1 MTSRAEQNRYFA
13 FTAEERA
20 YLREGLEREE
30 ELLSPYATR
39 HSQAIYERD
48 GGRRGEV
55 DSAEPDD
62 VELVRPAFVRDVDR
76 VLNNAFYNRCMDKTQ
91 VFPFYQN
98 DDLTRRSYH
107 LQLVSR
113 ISRKIAQALRL
124 NVALVEAIALAH
136 DMGHTPFGHGGERM
150 LDSLYSSHT
159 GRCFNHNVHGV
170 RLLRHVATC
179 NLSLQTYNGILC
191 HCGEKAF
198 ERYEPYPCDTFDQ
211 LDSLMERCY
220 LEPGASQNLHPST
233 LEGCVVRICD
243 ILAYLGKDRQDA
255 VKLGVL
261 TNKTYPTP
269 GELAGS
275 NNAQYIQNAT
285 ANIIKNS
292 IGKPYLAMDSEVFES
307 LMRIKDENARI
318 IYTSL
323 QAHEQLDAAIQP
335 MMEQLYER
343 FRADVK
349 AGDENSFIFRHHIN
363 SWVMQYNDG
372 YVDRWGPDDIVVD
385 YIASMTDDYFID
397 LFNFLYPDQAI
408 PRSQL
413 YHPYFRA

>member
-1 MTSRAEQNRYFA
+1 MTSRAEHDRYFA
-13 FTAEERA
+13 FSEEERA

-30 ELLSPYATR
+30 ALLSPYATR

-48 GGRRGEV
+48 GGRRASDASGEP
-55 DSAEPDD
+55 SD

-98 DDLTRRSYH
+98 DDLTRRSFH

-113 ISRKIAQALRL
+113 ISRKIASALRL
-124 NVALVEAIALAH
+124 NVALTEAIALAH

-150 LDSLYSSHT
+150 LHALYNRHT

-170 RLLRHVATC
+170 RLLRDVATC

-198 ERYEPYPCDTFDQ
+198 ECYEPYPCDTFPQ
-211 LDSLMERCY
+211 LDEMMEHCY
-220 LEPGASQNLHPST
+220 LTPGASQELRPST
-233 LEGCVVRICD
+233 LEGCVVRISD

-255 VKLGVL
+255 LTLGVL
-261 TNKTYPTP
+261 TRETYPTH
-269 GELAGS
+269 GELVGQ
-275 NNAQYIQNAT
+275 NNAQIIQNAT

-292 IGKPYLAMDSEVFES
+292 IGRGYLAMDTEVFES
-307 LMRIKDENARI
+307 MQRIKDENHEL
-318 IYTSL
+318 IYTSP
-323 QAHEQLDAAIQP
+323 QAHENLEVNIRP

-343 FRADVK
+343 FREDVK
-349 AGDENSFIFRHHIN
+349 AGDESSYIFRHHIN
-363 SWVMQYNDG
+363 SWVMQFNEG
-372 YVDRWGPDDIVVD
+372 YVDRWSPDDIVVD

-397 LFNFLYPDQAI
+397 LFNFLYPKQAI
-408 PRSQL
+408 PRSKL
-413 YHPYFRA
+413 YHPYFR